1 MTAEA
6 DRRFMALALSLGR
19 RGLGRVWPNPAVGC
33 VIVREGR
40 VIGRGW
46 TQDGG
51 RPHAE
56 TVALEQAGE
65 GARGA
70 TAYVTLEPCNHTG
83 QTPPCSAAL
92 VRAGLARVVVAT
104 EDPDPRTAGAGI
116 ATLASG
122 GDRGGD
128 GVMEAEARRDHAGF
142 LSRVTGGAAYSEP
155 ETGRHARRA
164 DRDGD
169 RGKPLDH
176 WAARAA
182 AGCMGSGHPMT
193 R

>member
-33 VIVREGR
+33 VIVKEGR

-56 TVALEQAGE
+56 PSWRWSRPAMRRGRDGLRDAGALQPH
-65 GARGA
+65 R
-70 TAYVTLEPCNHTG
+70 PD
-83 QTPPCSAAL
+83 PAL
-92 VRAGLARVVVAT
+92 QRRAGRAGVARVVVAT
-104 EDPDPRTAGAGI
+104 GTPTRERRA
-116 ATLASG
+116 
-122 GDRGGD
+122 RGSRRCERRGSRWRR
-128 GVMEAEARRDHAGF
+128 VILEAEARRDHAGF
-142 LSRVTGGAAYSEP
+142 LSRVASGRPILSLKLAATLDGRIATATGESRWI
-155 ETGRHARRA
+155 TGPRARHWVH
-164 DRDGD
+164 GQ
-169 RGKPLDH
+169 
-176 WAARAA
+176 RAA
-182 AGCMGSGHPMT
+182 MT

>member
-1 MTAEA
+1 MR
-6 DRRFMALALSLGR
+6 DRA
-19 RGLGRVWPNPAVGC
+19 
-33 VIVREGR
+33 EGR

-46 TQDGG
+46 TRDGG

-56 TVALEQAGE
+56 TVALDQAGE
-65 GARGA
+65 AARGA

-83 QTPPCSAAL
+83 QTPPCSEAL
-92 VRAGLARVVVAT
+92 VARGVARVVVAT
-104 EDPDPRTAGAGI
+104 EDPDPRTAGGGIETCEAAGI
-116 ATLASG
+116 AVET
-122 GDRGGD
+122 

-142 LSRVTGGAAYSEP
+142 LTRVRGAAYSEP

-176 WAARAA
+176 RAARAA
-182 AGCMGSGHPMT
+182 LGAWAAGQP
-193 R
+193 